1 MNVLGKSLLGLYV
14 VENDSVD
21 LKRRQLSKANKG
33 EKENVIH
40 NPTVGRFPQKGN
52 FIFQHLPTIY
62 FQELCH
68 LC

>member
-1 MNVLGKSLLGLYV
+1 MNVLGKSLLGWYV

-40 NPTVGRFPQKGN
+40 NPTIGPAGFPKKE
-52 FIFQHLPTIY
+52 T
-62 FQELCH
+62 
-68 LC
+68 